1 MLCVGD
7 GWGKKQLCVCQGAP
21 WSWNLGIPFS
31 RPGKSWKIPKVME
44 SYGDDDNVMEFL
56 LLHCKSDTTSFIKSN
71 YEPFYLFNSGT
82 TSRWN
87 CHY

>member
-1 MLCVGD
+1 MESL
-7 GWGKKQLCVCQGAP
+7 A
-21 WSWNLGIPFS
+21 
-31 RPGKSWKIPKVME
+31 KVME
-44 SYGDDDNVMEFL
+44 NDDNVMEFL
-56 LLHCKSDTTSFIKSN
+56 LLHCKSDMTSFIKSN